1 MHFGGNRMKNT
12 NELKTGISEIIK
24 IIGSINDK
32 NVERICNK
40 IDISIEDLYYLFR
53 MFFHNNLEM
62 NTNDQITSERLAK
75 ELIQGMKDITNE
87 VVNDIVICNKE
98 SKLYNLQ
105 EHYKRYGLSPYDI
118 KNIAKIL
125 DQEEISK
132 IVGNYITIHP
142 DIFTTISASK
152 IGGMLRRTSL
162 YELNFYLENQKV
174 SYDKKLLTK
183 VLNTLDEES
192 VPIYKGT
199 LFEGLKLE
207 KERSISK
214 KSNKILKKLL

>member
-1 MHFGGNRMKNT
+1 MKNT

-24 IIGSINDK
+24 IIGSLNAK

-62 NTNDQITSERLAK
+62 NTNDKITSERLAK

-87 VVNDIVICNKE
+87 VANDIVICNKK
-98 SKLYNLQ
+98 SKLYNLY

-125 DQEEISK
+125 EQEEINK
-132 IVGNYITIHP
+132 IVDNYITIHP

-162 YELNFYLENQKV
+162 YEFNFYLENEKV

-183 VLNTLDEES
+183 VLNNLDEES
-192 VPIYKGT
+192 IPIYKGT

-207 KERSISK
+207 KERSISE
-214 KSNKILKKLL
+214 KSSKILKKSLIK

>member
-1 MHFGGNRMKNT
+1 MKNT

-24 IIGSINDK
+24 IIGSLNAK

-62 NTNDQITSERLAK
+62 NTNDKITSERLAK
-75 ELIQGMKDITNE
+75 ELMQGMNE
-87 VVNDIVICNKE
+87 VANDIVICNKE
-98 SKLYNLQ
+98 SKLYNLY

-125 DQEEISK
+125 EQEEINK
-132 IVGNYITIHP
+132 IVDNYITIHP
-142 DIFTTISASK
+142 DIFTTVSASK

-162 YELNFYLENQKV
+162 YEFNFYLENEKV

-183 VLNTLDEES
+183 VLNNLDEES
-192 VPIYKGT
+192 IPIYKGT

-207 KERSISK
+207 KERSISE
-214 KSNKILKKLL
+214 KSSKILKKSLIK

>member
-1 MHFGGNRMKNT
+1 MKNT

-24 IIGSINDK
+24 IIGSLNAK

-53 MFFHNNLEM
+53 MFSHNNLEM
-62 NTNDQITSERLAK
+62 NTNDKITSERLAK

-87 VVNDIVICNKE
+87 VANDIVICNKK
-98 SKLYNLQ
+98 SKLYNLY

-125 DQEEISK
+125 DQEEINK
-132 IVGNYITIHP
+132 IVDNYITIHP

-162 YELNFYLENQKV
+162 YELNFYLENEKV

-192 VPIYKGT
+192 IPIYKGT

-207 KERSISK
+207 KERSISE
-214 KSNKILKKLL
+214 KSNKILKKSLIK

>member
-1 MHFGGNRMKNT
+1 
-12 NELKTGISEIIK
+12 
-24 IIGSINDK
+24 
-32 NVERICNK
+32 
-40 IDISIEDLYYLFR
+40 
-53 MFFHNNLEM
+53 M

-87 VVNDIVICNKE
+87 VANDIVICNKE
-98 SKLYNLQ
+98 SKLYNLY

-132 IVGNYITIHP
+132 I
-142 DIFTTISASK
+142 
-152 IGGMLRRTSL
+152 GGMLRRTSL

-174 SYDKKLLTK
+174 NYDKKLLTK

-207 KERSISK
+207 KERSISE

>member
-1 MHFGGNRMKNT
+1 MKNT
-12 NELKTGISEIIK
+12 NELKSGIREIIK
-24 IIGSINDK
+24 IIGSLNAK

-62 NTNDQITSERLAK
+62 NTNDKITSERLAK

-87 VVNDIVICNKE
+87 VANDIVICNKK
-98 SKLYNLQ
+98 SKLYNLY

-125 DQEEISK
+125 EQEEINK
-132 IVGNYITIHP
+132 IVDNYITIHP

-162 YELNFYLENQKV
+162 YEFNFYLENEKV

-183 VLNTLDEES
+183 VLNNLDEES
-192 VPIYKGT
+192 IPIYKGT

-207 KERSISK
+207 KERSISE
-214 KSNKILKKLL
+214 KSSKILKKSLIK

>member
-1 MHFGGNRMKNT
+1 MKDT

-24 IIGSINDK
+24 IIGSLNAK

-87 VVNDIVICNKE
+87 VANDIVICNKK
-98 SKLYNLQ
+98 SKLYNLY

-125 DQEEISK
+125 DQEEINK
-132 IVGNYITIHP
+132 IVDNYITIHP

-162 YELNFYLENQKV
+162 YELNFYLENEKV

-192 VPIYKGT
+192 IPIYKGT

-207 KERSISK
+207 KERSISE
-214 KSNKILKKLL
+214 KSNKILKKSLIK

>member
-1 MHFGGNRMKNT
+1 MKNT

-24 IIGSINDK
+24 IIGSLNAK

-62 NTNDQITSERLAK
+62 NTNDKITSERLAK

-87 VVNDIVICNKE
+87 VANDIVICNKE
-98 SKLYNLQ
+98 SKLYNLY

-125 DQEEISK
+125 NQEEINK
-132 IVGNYITIHP
+132 IVDNYITIHP

-162 YELNFYLENQKV
+162 YELNFYLENEKV

-183 VLNTLDEES
+183 VLNNLDEES
-192 VPIYKGT
+192 IPIYKGT

-207 KERSISK
+207 KERSISE
-214 KSNKILKKLL
+214 KSNKILKKSLIK